1 MKQRNGWF
9 TAAGVL
15 SILGSISMYLLAL
28 IFTFTLIMA
37 ATQGDMTITDPNT
50 GENLQVPVGAIIGPI
65 IGLVIMFLVFAI
77 IMTICAKNC
86 MKFRNMD
93 AKELEN
99 NSRKVIT
106 TIVLLFIFGGV
117 LTGVFAL
124 VGYFSMKNVNV
135 QVVDGQVGT
144 ASSQAQKLEEIKKM
158 YEHGTITES
167 EYQDMRENI
176 LKNFVEK

>member
-1 MKQRNGWF
+1 
-9 TAAGVL
+9 
-15 SILGSISMYLLAL
+15 MYLLAL

-135 QVVDGQVGT
+135 QVVDG
-144 ASSQAQKLEEIKKM
+144 
-158 YEHGTITES
+158 
-167 EYQDMRENI
+167 
-176 LKNFVEK
+176 